1 MMEYIRLY
9 KSWRE
14 ETAQLTDEEKGRLID
29 SLIEYIITG
38 EAKEP
43 EGNEKYLYP
52 MMVARIKRENETH
65 ERRAFERSL
74 ERLGVGMKA
83 KEAE

>member
-1 MMEYIRLY
+1 MSMQYIRVY

-14 ETAQLTDEEKGRLID
+14 ETAQLTDDEKGRLVD
-29 SLIEYIITG
+29 SLIDYLITG

-52 MMVARIKRENETH
+52 LMVDRIRRENETH
-65 ERRAFERSL
+65 DRREMERSL
-74 ERLGVGMKA
+74 ERLAAGRRKT
-83 KEAE
+83 E